1 MPFLFEIN
9 RLTKTNLNRFS
20 NVDAFFSRTIGRGEG
35 CEEHELI
42 AKFCQHLH
50 TQEAAKPNSLG
61 ASNDFEDR
69 LNETPFER
77 QDLIQVNYILF
88 KLCLDE
94 E

>member
-1 MPFLFEIN
+1 MNSISTAIF
-9 RLTKTNLNRFS
+9 KS
-20 NVDAFFSRTIGRGEG
+20 NIFFFPRTIGRGEG

-50 TQEAAKPNSLG
+50 TQEAAKPNNLG

-77 QDLIQVNYILF
+77 QDLIQVNSL
-88 KLCLDE
+88 
-94 E
+94 